1 MKDILEGIYAS
12 VCSDLKKSCLDNAE
26 ISQSVNKVC
35 RCVGC
40 KAPIRFLI
48 SGLLAKIKN
57 IDVDLRKP
65 YSTMGEHSFAGRS
78 IDEDTIQPFVH
89 KYNLPCNPTTAYL
102 TPAFRTITS
111 PITKSFFNKCRP
123 KYVYEEMMY
132 VIDYV
137 ESNPTE
143 AQFVLSEM
151 IRILIVIKNENKGR
165 MDQLIQ
171 SLKNNEDSSELS
183 SEEITDL
190 LIQHLKCNG
199 SSRLPVLIIAAA
211 YKAVE
216 DLIDER
222 YNPLYSHN
230 AADSQTGALGDIEIV
245 VNNEENVVTCYEMK
259 KKKVTT
265 DDIDVCVGKI
275 LEAGKTIDNYI
286 IITTDVIDNGVKEY
300 AKSIYDNFGFEL
312 VVLDCLGFINH
323 YLHFFHRR
331 RTKFLNYYQDLLL
344 AEPDSAVSQ
353 PLKEAF
359 LTLRRVAENKEN
371 T

>member
-1 MKDILEGIYAS
+1 
-12 VCSDLKKSCLDNAE
+12 
-26 ISQSVNKVC
+26 
-35 RCVGC
+35 
-40 KAPIRFLI
+40 
-48 SGLLAKIKN
+48 
-57 IDVDLRKP
+57 
-65 YSTMGEHSFAGRS
+65 
-78 IDEDTIQPFVH
+78 
-89 KYNLPCNPTTAYL
+89 
-102 TPAFRTITS
+102 
-111 PITKSFFNKCRP
+111 
-123 KYVYEEMMY
+123 MY

-143 AQFVLSEM
+143 AQLVLSEM

-183 SEEITDL
+183 SEEITDF

-245 VNNEENVVTCYEMK
+245 VNNEEDVVTCYEMK

-331 RTKFLNYYQDLLL
+331 RTKFLKLYQDLLL